1 MKLASLFTAQPWGNG
16 NDVVF
21 ILNFP
26 YHWNIPYLFR
36 YLSGTL
42 MHIVNFINFAGE
54 FVSKSFT
61 TLEEANKLIL
71 LLTKL
76 NLTVDHYFEE

>member
-1 MKLASLFTAQPWGNG
+1 MKLAFLFTAQPWGNG
-16 NDVVF
+16 NHVIL

-26 YHWNIPYLFR
+26 HHWYFPSLFR
-36 YLSGTL
+36 YLSGAL